1 MSRIRALTVAER
13 VAFAARRVPPSY
25 LRSQR
30 DVPTRWWGRSYGC
43 GAVVPP
49 ERHLRALDVICV
61 HSASL
66 TTGVIVALV
75 TLPGLYA
82 NSARQ

>member
-1 MSRIRALTVAER
+1 MYRLLRFRALTVAER

-61 HSASL
+61 HGSPRFAC
-66 TTGVIVALV
+66 VIA
-75 TLPGLYA
+75 TLL
-82 NSARQ
+82 SQ